1 MEAKAEAMAKL
12 TDAIE
17 KWDERSKKE
26 RDERLQKMSQK
37 PESLIEQ
44 QAISAALAA
53 LSKPGPLASTVIS
66 SNIRHFIKKVAKAS
80 DGQRYPSPLS

>member
-53 LSKPGPLASTVIS
+53 LSKPGSFEFTVIL
-66 SNIRHFIKKVAKAS
+66 SNI
-80 DGQRYPSPLS
+80 